1 MTNLATIE
9 KVSIKKQTVAALLAV
24 VAAVA
29 LPQLFHVM
37 GYLSGLGTT
46 LGEIFLPMHLPILFI
61 GLLAGPYAGAIAGA
75 CSPLVSFALTGMPGS
90 AMLPFMMLE
99 LCTYGVCS
107 GLLRTAKMPCIG
119 KVLIAQVSGRA
130 VRAVALLLAVFVFHT
145 TKLPISIIWNSIV
158 VGIFGLVLQWTF
170 IPLIMYRLNQNGSMT
185 GRA

>member
-1 MTNLATIE
+1 
-9 KVSIKKQTVAALLAV
+9 
-24 VAAVA
+24 
-29 LPQLFHVM
+29 
-37 GYLSGLGTT
+37 
-46 LGEIFLPMHLPILFI
+46 
-61 GLLAGPYAGAIAGA
+61 
-75 CSPLVSFALTGMPGS
+75 
-90 AMLPFMMLE
+90 MMLE

>member
-37 GYLSGLGTT
+37 GYLSVLGTA

-130 VRAVALLLAVFVFHT
+130 VALLLAVFVFHT

-158 VGIFGLVLQWTF
+158 VGIFGLVLQWIF

>member
-37 GYLSGLGTT
+37 GYLSGLGTA

-99 LCTYGVCS
+99 LCTY
-107 GLLRTAKMPCIG
+107 
-119 KVLIAQVSGRA
+119 
-130 VRAVALLLAVFVFHT
+130 
-145 TKLPISIIWNSIV
+145 
-158 VGIFGLVLQWTF
+158 
-170 IPLIMYRLNQNGSMT
+170 
-185 GRA
+185 

>member
-1 MTNLATIE
+1 MTNFATIE

-37 GYLSGLGTT
+37 GYLSGLGTA

-61 GLLAGPYAGAIAGA
+61 GLLAGPYAGA

-130 VRAVALLLAVFVFHT
+130 VRAIALLLAVFVFHT

>member
-9 KVSIKKQTVAALLAV
+9 KVSIKKQTVAALLAI

-37 GYLSGLGTT
+37 GYLSGLGTA
-46 LGEIFLPMHLPILFI
+46 LGEIFLPMHLPI
-61 GLLAGPYAGAIAGA
+61 GPYAGAIAGA

-130 VRAVALLLAVFVFHT
+130 VRAIALLLAVFVFHT

-158 VGIFGLVLQWTF
+158 VGIFGLVLQWNF

>member
-37 GYLSGLGTT
+37 GYLSGLGTA

-99 LCTYGVCS
+99 LCS

>member
-1 MTNLATIE
+1 MRGCILCNST
-9 KVSIKKQTVAALLAV
+9 AALLAV

-37 GYLSGLGTT
+37 GYLSGLGTA

-130 VRAVALLLAVFVFHT
+130 VRAIALLLAVFVFHT

-185 GRA
+185 ERA